1 MRQWTLGFG
10 RASLTP
16 RAKHPGGP
24 NRGYALGCSLTR
36 VPVGHACVCVDG
48 TGRRWW
54 PAAALLGFGGCDA
67 GEACSVPALSRATL
81 FATTVTVTLWCT
93 LVLVELGPA
102 HRWMMTGWLIRLA
115 QVWRVS

>member
-81 FATTVTVTLWCT
+81 FATAK
-93 LVLVELGPA
+93 PA
-102 HRWMMTGWLIRLA
+102 QFSQSVSQLPQIDSYYTTRTRIR
-115 QVWRVS
+115 